1 MNPAIDDELDG
12 EAPAPSPTRRDGR
25 IIAMPA
31 EPIPAEVNDA
41 FLEDLAFERALSAA
55 RGLALGLSGSTE
67 PPRGGLQAVW
77 GQSPHPKPS
86 QPSWLDLGPAFNPN
100 PRQRMNASTIEATP
114 IATLKLNRAPDR
126 RHHLKR
132 DSQHDPP
139 LRYFTRSI
147 ATDPA

>member
-1 MNPAIDDELDG
+1 MNSGAPTDADDLEDD
-12 EAPAPSPTRRDGR
+12 APARSPTRRDGR

-77 GQSPHPKPS
+77 GQSP
-86 QPSWLDLGPAFNPN
+86 
-100 PRQRMNASTIEATP
+100 ASEAV
-114 IATLKLNRAPDR
+114 AAVLA
-126 RHHLKR
+126 
-132 DSQHDPP
+132 
-139 LRYFTRSI
+139 
-147 ATDPA
+147 